1 MVSQLLDGRY
11 QIIEVIETGEF
22 GQTYLAK
29 DIRRPGEPQCFV
41 KHLRPGTSEPK
52 LINTTRRLFQKEAEV
67 LEKLGQHD
75 QIPQLFAYFEENEEF
90 FLVESFVAGHSLSS
104 EIVPGKPLTEEKMI
118 ALLKELLEIL
128 VFVHGQG
135 VIHRDIKPAN
145 LIRRY
150 SDNKLVLI
158 DFGSV
163 KEIHIAQRQAPVT
176 VRIGTLEY
184 MPIEQFQYNPQLN
197 SDIYALGMIG
207 IQAMTGL
214 PAYDLPKLRDLKNS
228 NKGEI
233 VWRHLAACSQALAD
247 VLDNMV
253 RYDFRERYQ
262 SAAEALADLRKIGDR
277 SRARIPKLTIYR
289 EEVDRR
295 SSSRGDIT
303 VVGRRILEELRVSLE
318 LLPEEAEAIEDEV
331 LNPYRKYR
339 EKGER
344 YEQSL
349 HEAMQQEYPFSLE
362 TRDELKRLQQVLGLT
377 DEDAARIEELVV
389 PKSLFAKLYKAIST
403 VLEGHRNLNPPSA
416 SSAPPL
422 ELQASPAVSP
432 QANLNGKTDLSLA
445 QPAPTGA
452 TPTERIGSATAI
464 VPKETRKFNPYLA
477 GATIAAILAAIG
489 GIYGYLKLQEW
500 QQRVQQESQQ
510 LNQIEALYKA
520 SNYEGC
526 ISQIPTIANTSSSY
540 ASAQNIQE
548 QCQAGL
554 RWKNAK
560 VKNFAQHSDAVGSV
574 AFSPDGLMLAS
585 GSKDKTIQIWD
596 LATGKSIRTF
606 PGDSSTIWS
615 VAFDSNGTRLATGTG
630 FWRVMLWDL
639 KTGQAVRSLDHT
651 ASVWSV
657 ALSPDGKLVAS
668 GSGDKTTKISDAATG
683 SLIQNL
689 PDHTDFVYSV
699 AFTPDGKSLV
709 SASKDKTITIVD
721 VATGR
726 LLKTLQGHGDPVR
739 SIAISPDGKTIVSGS
754 YDETIKIW
762 NLESGDL
769 IRSINGHSD
778 DIVSV
783 AISPDGKFIASG
795 SKDKTIK
802 IWDLATGEL
811 LNTLTGHSDEVYVVA
826 FSPDGK
832 TIASGS
838 KDNTIKLWLR

>member
-90 FLVESFVAGHSLSS
+90 FLVESFIAGHSLST
-104 EIVPGKPLTEEKMI
+104 EIVPGKPLSEEKLI
-118 ALLKELLEIL
+118 LLLKELLEIL

-233 VWRHLAACSQALAD
+233 VWRHLTTCSQALAD

-262 SAAEALADLRKIGDR
+262 SAAEALVDLRKIGDR

-339 EKGER
+339 QKGER

-349 HEAMQQEYPFSLE
+349 QEAMQQEYPFSQE
-362 TRDELKRLQQVLGLT
+362 TRDELKRLQQILGLT

-389 PKSLFAKLYKAIST
+389 PKSLFAKLYKAIAT
-403 VLEGHRNLNPPSA
+403 VLEGHRNPNPTT
-416 SSAPPL
+416 
-422 ELQASPAVSP
+422 ELQPTLAVSP
-432 QANLNGKTDLSLA
+432 DVNLNGKTDLPLA
-445 QPAPTGA
+445 QPSERIAAGA
-452 TPTERIGSATAI
+452 TV
-464 VPKETRKFNPYLA
+464 VPKQPRKFNPYLA
-477 GATIAAILAAIG
+477 GASIAALLAAIG
-489 GIYGYLKLQEW
+489 GIYGYLKWQEW
-500 QQRVQQESQQ
+500 QQQLQQEAQQ
-510 LNQIEALYKA
+510 LNQIESLYKA

-526 ISQIPTIANTSSSY
+526 ISQIPTIPNTNSSY
-540 ASAQNIQE
+540 DSAQKLQQ

-560 VKNFAQHSDAVGSV
+560 VKNFAQHSEPVGAV

-615 VAFDSNGTRLATGTG
+615 VAFNSKGTKLASGTG

-639 KTGQAVRSLDHT
+639 KTGQGTRLLDHT

-657 ALSPDGKLVAS
+657 AFSPDDKLVAS
-668 GSGDKTTKISDAATG
+668 SSGDKTTKISDAATG
-683 SLIQNL
+683 SLIYNL

-709 SASKDKTITIVD
+709 SASKDKKITIVD
-721 VATGR
+721 VETGR
-726 LLKTLQGHGDPVR
+726 LLKTIQGHGDQVR
-739 SIAISPDGKTIVSGS
+739 SVAVSPDGKTIVSGS

-762 NLESGDL
+762 NIDTGDL
-769 IRSINGHSD
+769 IRSIKGHSD

-783 AISPDGKFIASG
+783 AISPDGNFIASG

-802 IWDLATGEL
+802 IWNFATGEL
-811 LNTLTGHSDEVYVVA
+811 LNTLTGHTDEVYVVT

>member
-22 GQTYLAK
+22 GLTYLAK
-29 DIRRPGEPQCFV
+29 DTRRPGEPQCFV
-41 KHLRPGTSEPK
+41 KHLRPGSSEPK
-52 LINTTRRLFQKEAEV
+52 LINATRRLFQKEAEV
-67 LEKLGQHD
+67 LEKLGLHD
-75 QIPQLFAYFEENEEF
+75 QIPQLFAYFEEKEEF
-90 FLVESFVAGHSLSS
+90 FLVESFVAGQSLST
-104 EIVPGKPLTEEKMI
+104 EIAPGKPLTEEKVI
-118 ALLKELLEIL
+118 LLLKELLEIL

-135 VIHRDIKPAN
+135 VIHRDIKPGN

-163 KEIHIAQRQAPVT
+163 KEIHIAQRQAPAT

-207 IQAMTGL
+207 IQAITGL

-233 VWRHLAACSQALAD
+233 IWRHLTACSQGLAD

-277 SRARIPKLTIYR
+277 TRARIPKLTIYR

-295 SSSRGDIT
+295 TSSRGDIT
-303 VVGRRILEELRVSLE
+303 VVGRRILEELSVSLE

-339 EKGER
+339 QKGER
-344 YEQSL
+344 YEQAL
-349 HEAMQQEYPFSLE
+349 QEAMQQEYPFSVV
-362 TRDELKRLQQVLGLT
+362 TREELKRLQQVLGLT
-377 DEDAARIEELVV
+377 DEDATKIEELVV
-389 PKSLFAKLYKAIST
+389 PKSLFSKLYKAIAT
-403 VLEGHRNLNPPSA
+403 VLEGHRKSSSPPAESISPLNLQS
-416 SSAPPL
+416 
-422 ELQASPAVSP
+422 SPATSP
-432 QANLNGKTDLSLA
+432 QLNLNGHTDL
-445 QPAPTGA
+445 QVKN
-452 TPTERIGSATAI
+452 IVAI
-464 VPKETRKFNPYLA
+464 PPKEARKFNPFLA
-477 GATIAAILAAIG
+477 GAAIAAILAAIG
-489 GIYGYLKLQEW
+489 GIYGYLKWQERQQQVEAELQ
-500 QQRVQQESQQ
+500 QF
-510 LNQIEALYKA
+510 NQINTLYQA

-526 ISQIPTIANTSSSY
+526 IGEIPKIANTSTTY
-540 ASAQNIQE
+540 ASAQNLQG

-560 VKNFAQHSDAVGSV
+560 VKNFAQHLDAVGAV

-585 GSKDKTIQIWD
+585 GSKDKTIRIWD
-596 LATGKSIRTF
+596 LATGKSLRTF

-615 VAFDSNGTRLATGTG
+615 VTFDSNGGRLATGTG

-639 KTGQAVRSLDHT
+639 KTGQLIRTLDHA

-657 ALSPDGKLVAS
+657 AISRDGQLIAS
-668 GSGDKTTKISDAATG
+668 SSGDKTTKIWDATNG
-683 SLIQNL
+683 SLIYNL

-699 AFTPDGKSLV
+699 AFSPNGKTLISG
-709 SASKDKTITIVD
+709 SKDKKITIVD

-726 LLKTLQGHGDPVR
+726 LIKTLDGHADQVR
-739 SIAISPDGKTIVSGS
+739 SVAISPDGKTIVSGA
-754 YDETIKIW
+754 YDETIKVW
-762 NLESGDL
+762 NLETGEL
-769 IRSINGHSD
+769 IRSLKGHSD

-783 AISPDGKFIASG
+783 AVSPDGKFIASG

-811 LNTLTGHSDEVYVVA
+811 LNTLTGHSDEVYVVT

-832 TIASGS
+832 IIASGS
-838 KDNTIKLWLR
+838 KDHTIKLWLQ

>member
-90 FLVESFVAGHSLSS
+90 FLVESFVAGHSLST

-262 SAAEALADLRKIGDR
+262 SATEALADLRKIGDR

-303 VVGRRILEELRVSLE
+303 VVGRRILDELRISLE

-349 HEAMQQEYPFSLE
+349 QEAMQQEYPFSLE
-362 TRDELKRLQQVLGLT
+362 TREELKRLQQVLGLT
-377 DEDAARIEELVV
+377 DEDAARIEELVI
-389 PKSLFAKLYKAIST
+389 PKSLFAKLYKAIAT
-403 VLEGHRNLNPPSA
+403 VLEGHRNPNPPPA
-416 SSAPPL
+416 SSAPQL
-422 ELQASPAVSP
+422 VELQASPAVSP
-432 QANLNGKTDLSLA
+432 QVNLNGKTDLSSSG
-445 QPAPTGA
+445 PA
-452 TPTERIGSATAI
+452 AI
-464 VPKETRKFNPYLA
+464 VPKETRKINPYLA

-489 GIYGYLKLQEW
+489 GIYGYLKLQQW
-500 QQRVQQESQQ
+500 QQRVQKESQQ
-510 LNQIEALYKA
+510 LNQIEALYTA

-526 ISQIPTIANTSSSY
+526 LSQIPTIANTSSSY
-540 ASAQNIQE
+540 SSAQKLQE
-548 QCQAGL
+548 ECQSGL
-554 RWKNAK
+554 QWKNAK

-596 LATGKSIRTF
+596 LATGKSLRTF
-606 PGDSSTIWS
+606 AGDSSTIWS

-639 KTGQAVRSLDHT
+639 KTGQVIRSLDHT

-657 ALSPDGKLVAS
+657 ALSPDGQLIAS
-668 GSGDKTTKISDAATG
+668 GSGDQTTKISDATTG
-683 SLIQNL
+683 SLIQNF

-699 AFTPDGKSLV
+699 AFSPDGKSLI
-709 SASKDKTITIVD
+709 SASKDKKITVVD

-726 LLKTLQGHGDPVR
+726 LLKTLEGHGDAVR
-739 SIAISPDGKTIVSGS
+739 SVAVSPDGKTIVSGS

-762 NLESGDL
+762 NLETGDL
-769 IRSINGHSD
+769 IRSIKGHSD

-783 AISPDGKFIASG
+783 AISPDAKFIASG

-811 LNTLTGHSDEVYVVA
+811 LNTLTGHSDEVYVVT

>member
-11 QIIEVIETGEF
+11 QILEVIETGEF

-41 KHLRPGTSEPK
+41 KHLRPGTTEPK
-52 LINTTRRLFQKEAEV
+52 LINTTRRLFEKEAEV

-75 QIPQLFAYFEENEEF
+75 QIPQLFAYFEENQEF
-90 FLVESFVAGHSLSS
+90 FLVESFVAGHSLST
-104 EIVPGKPLTEEKMI
+104 EILPGKPVPEEKVVP
-118 ALLKELLEIL
+118 LLKELLEIL

-135 VIHRDIKPAN
+135 VIHRDIKPGN

-207 IQAMTGL
+207 IQALTGL
-214 PAYDLPKLRDLKNS
+214 PAYDLPKLRDLKNT

-233 VWRHLAACSQALAD
+233 IWRHLAVCSQALAD

-277 SRARIPKLTIYR
+277 SRIRVPKLTVYR

-295 SSSRGDIT
+295 ANSRGDIT
-303 VVGRRILEELRVSLE
+303 TVGRRILEELRVSLE

-339 EKGER
+339 AKGER
-344 YEQSL
+344 YEQAL
-349 HEAMQQEYPFSLE
+349 QEAMQQEYPFSSG
-362 TRDELKRLQQVLGLT
+362 TRDELRRLQQVLGLT
-377 DEDAARIEELVV
+377 DEDASRIEELVV

-403 VLEGHRNLNPPSA
+403 VLAGHRRSNVPVANRIAQIGLEETQTPPVQSHM
-416 SSAPPL
+416 
-422 ELQASPAVSP
+422 
-432 QANLNGKTDLSLA
+432 NGHDRSQGNGTA
-445 QPAPTGA
+445 
-452 TPTERIGSATAI
+452 AI
-464 VPKETRKFNPYLA
+464 VTRKNRRFNPYIA
-477 GATIAAILAAIG
+477 GLVIAVLLAAIG
-489 GIYGYLKLQEW
+489 SIYGYLRWQEK
-500 QQRVQQESQQ
+500 QQRVQQEMQE
-510 LNQIEALYKA
+510 LDRINALYKV
-520 SNYEGC
+520 SNYEECLGE
-526 ISQIPTIANTSSSY
+526 IPRIPSTSSAY
-540 ASAQNIQE
+540 AAAQNLQQ
-548 QCQAGL
+548 QCEGGL
-554 RWKNAK
+554 RWKNAL
-560 VKNFAQHSDAVGSV
+560 VKNFAQHLDSVGSV

-585 GSKDKTIQIWD
+585 GSKDKTAQIWD
-596 LATGKSIRTF
+596 LATGKSIRRF
-606 PGDSSTIWS
+606 DGDSSTVWS
-615 VAFDSNGTRLATGTG
+615 VTFDAKGTQLAMGTG
-630 FWRVMLWDL
+630 FWRVMVWDL
-639 KTGQAVRSLDHT
+639 QTGKVVHNLDHE

-657 ALSPDGKLVAS
+657 AISPDGQSIVS
-668 GSGDKTTKISDAATG
+668 GSGDKTTKVWDATNGELIYNLPDHTNFVYSVAIAPDGKTVASASNDKTITLVEMATG
-683 SLIQNL
+683 SLIRTL
-689 PDHTDFVYSV
+689 EGHTD
-699 AFTPDGKSLV
+699 A
-709 SASKDKTITIVD
+709 
-721 VATGR
+721 
-726 LLKTLQGHGDPVR
+726 VR
-739 SIAISPDGKTIVSGS
+739 SIAITPDDKTLVSGS

-762 NLESGDL
+762 NLETGEL
-769 IRSINGHSD
+769 IRTLEGHSD
-778 DIVSV
+778 DIVTV

-802 IWDLATGEL
+802 IWDLASGEL
-811 LNTLTGHSDEVYVVA
+811 LNTLTGHTDEVYSVN

-838 KDNTIKLWLR
+838 KDNTIKLWVR

>member
-29 DIRRPGEPQCFV
+29 DTRRPGEPQCFV

-75 QIPQLFAYFEENEEF
+75 QIPQLFAYFEEQEEF
-90 FLVESFVAGHSLSS
+90 FLVESFVAGHSLST
-104 EIVPGKPLTEEKMI
+104 EIVPGKPLTEEQMI
-118 ALLKELLEIL
+118 PLLKELLEIL

-150 SDNKLVLI
+150 PDNKLVLI

-228 NKGEI
+228 NRGEI

-277 SRARIPKLTIYR
+277 SRARVPKLTIYR

-318 LLPEEAEAIEDEV
+318 LLPEESDAIEDEV

-349 HEAMQQEYPFSLE
+349 QEAMQQEYPFSAE
-362 TRDELKRLQQVLGLT
+362 TREELKRLQQVLGLT

-389 PKSLFAKLYKAIST
+389 PKSLFSKLYKAISI
-403 VLEGHRNLNPPSA
+403 VLEGHRNPNLPPA
-416 SSAPPL
+416 SSTQI
-422 ELQASPAVSP
+422 EVQTSSAVSP
-432 QANLNGKTDLSLA
+432 QVHLNGKSDLPTS
-445 QPAPTGA
+445 QPAPTWA
-452 TPTERIGSATAI
+452 APTDRIAPTAAI
-464 VPKETRKFNPYLA
+464 VSKEPRKFNPYIA
-477 GATIAAILAAIG
+477 GATIAALLTAIG
-489 GIYGYLKLQEW
+489 GIYGYLKWQET

-510 LNQIEALYKA
+510 FSQIQALYTA

-526 ISQIPTIANTSSSY
+526 ISQIPTVAKTSSSY
-540 ASAQNIQE
+540 TSAQNLQE
-548 QCQAGL
+548 QCQSGL
-554 RWKNAK
+554 QWKNAK

-606 PGDSSTIWS
+606 PGDSSTVWS
-615 VAFDSNGTRLATGTG
+615 VAFDSSGTKLATGTG

-639 KTGQAVRSLDHT
+639 KTGQATRTLDHT

-657 ALSPDGKLVAS
+657 ALSPDGKLIAS
-668 GSGDKTTKISDAATG
+668 GSGDKTTKISDATNG
-683 SLIQNL
+683 SLIYNL

-709 SASKDKTITIVD
+709 SASKDKKITIVD
-721 VATGR
+721 VETGK
-726 LLKTLQGHGDPVR
+726 LLKTLEGHGDQVR
-739 SIAISPDGKTIVSGS
+739 SVAVTPDGKTIVSGS
-754 YDETIKIW
+754 YDESIKIW
-762 NLESGDL
+762 NLETGDL
-769 IRSINGHSD
+769 MRSIKGHSD
-778 DIVSV
+778 DVVSV

-811 LNTLTGHSDEVYVVA
+811 LNTLTGHTDEVYVVT

>member
-41 KHLRPGTSEPK
+41 KHLRPGTTEPK
-52 LINTTRRLFQKEAEV
+52 LINTTRRLFEKEAEV

-75 QIPQLFAYFEENEEF
+75 QIPQLFAYFEENQEF
-90 FLVESFVAGHSLSS
+90 FLVESFVAGHSLST
-104 EIVPGKPLTEEKMI
+104 EILPGKPLPEEKVV
-118 ALLKELLEIL
+118 ALLRELLEIL

-207 IQAMTGL
+207 VQALTGL

-233 VWRHLAACSQALAD
+233 IWRHLAVCSQALAD

-277 SRARIPKLTIYR
+277 SRARVPKLTVYR

-295 SSSRGDIT
+295 ANSRGDIT
-303 VVGRRILEELRVSLE
+303 VVGRRILDELRVSLE
-318 LLPEEAEAIEDEV
+318 LLPEEAEAVEDEV

-344 YEQSL
+344 YEQAL
-349 HEAMQQEYPFSLE
+349 QEAMQQEYPFSAV
-362 TRDELKRLQQVLGLT
+362 TGDELKRLQQVLGLT
-377 DEDAARIEELVV
+377 DADAARIEELVL
-389 PKSLFAKLYKAIST
+389 PKSLFSKLYKAIST
-403 VLEGHRNLNPPSA
+403 VLAGHRKSNLPTADSVSQP
-416 SSAPPL
+416 
-422 ELQASPAVSP
+422 ELPASPAPFP
-432 QANLNGKTDLSLA
+432 QAHLNGQT
-445 QPAPTGA
+445 PAPVK
-452 TPTERIGSATAI
+452 SAAAI
-464 VPKETRKFNPYLA
+464 APRETRKFNPYLA
-477 GATIAAILAAIG
+477 GATIAALLTAIG
-489 GIYGYLKLQEW
+489 AIYGYLKWQEQ
-500 QQRVQQESQQ
+500 QQRAQQETQQ
-510 LNQIEALYKA
+510 LNQINALYQE

-526 ISQIPTIANTSSSY
+526 LGEIPKIASTSSAY
-540 ASAQNIQE
+540 AAAQNL
-548 QCQAGL
+548 QARCAGGQI
-554 RWKNAK
+554 WKNAK
-560 VKNFAQHSDAVGSV
+560 VKNFARHLDAVGSV

-585 GSKDKTIQIWD
+585 GSKDKTFQIWD
-596 LATGKSIRTF
+596 LATGKSIRRF
-606 PGDSSTIWS
+606 DGDSSTVWS
-615 VAFDSNGTRLATGTG
+615 VTFDSKGTQLAIGTG
-630 FWRVMLWDL
+630 LWRVMLWDL
-639 KTGQAVRSLDHT
+639 QTGKVIHSLDHA

-657 ALSPDGKLVAS
+657 VFSPDGQSIAS
-668 GSGDKTTKISDAATG
+668 ASGDKTAKIWDAVNG
-683 SLIQNL
+683 RLIYDL
-689 PDHTDFVYSV
+689 PDHTNFVYSV
-699 AFTPDGKSLV
+699 AFSPDGKTLA
-709 SASKDKTITIVD
+709 SASNDKTITIVEA
-721 VATGR
+721 ATGR
-726 LLKTLQGHGDPVR
+726 LIRTLEGHSDAVR
-739 SIAISPDGKTIVSGS
+739 SVAISPDGKTLVSGS
-754 YDETIKIW
+754 YDETIKVW
-762 NLESGDL
+762 NLETGQL
-769 IRSINGHSD
+769 IRSLQGHSD
-778 DIVSV
+778 DIVTV
-783 AISPDGKFIASG
+783 AIDPDGKFIASG

-811 LNTLTGHSDEVYVVA
+811 LNTLTGHSDEVYSVT

-838 KDNTIKLWLR
+838 KDNTIKLWGR